1 MNTWYFLIKRDPG
14 VIICSQPFWS
24 SFLSLP
30 LFFISGQSARPSKPL
45 ILNTGVKHLAW
56 PGCCS
61 SLFLMWFGSFF
72 YSNQSRMAFCRCM
85 KTAGSIKPLIL
96 AMPMVL
102 RWVAAGQHH
111 SYLNWFLLHWYQC
124 LYFQYSIGPNW
135 ITPESAWTTNSIKI
149 DRVGFYWVFFK
160 WICAVILPAKI
171 ISSWTPSMPSAIFT
185 PSCATG
191 NVFSSVSI
199 FLGQSTRKTAL
210 IGK

>member
-72 YSNQSRMAFCRCM
+72 YSNQSKMAFCRCM
-85 KTAGSIKPLIL
+85 KIAGSIKPLIL

-102 RWVAAGQHH
+102 RWAAAGQHH

-124 LYFQYSIGPNW
+124 LYFQYSIGPNS

-149 DRVGFYWVFFK
+149 DRVGFTEFSLNEFAPSSCLQRSCLAERRQCPLQSSHHLVPQGMFFR
-160 WICAVILPAKI
+160 A
-171 ISSWTPSMPSAIFT
+171 SAYF
-185 PSCATG
+185 
-191 NVFSSVSI
+191 
-199 FLGQSTRKTAL
+199 
-210 IGK
+210 